1 MKSMGKELRI
11 FLRGRW
17 KLFMGKRKE
26 EEPYIKER
34 RCQQIFRIAAGKI
47 FERIDKFSQVGYY
60 FEKTKAFF
68 TEG

>member
-1 MKSMGKELRI
+1 MKSMGKELQI

-17 KLFMGKRKE
+17 KPFMGKRKE
-26 EEPYIKER
+26 EGSYIKER
-34 RCQQIFRIAAGKI
+34 RCQLIFLITVGKI